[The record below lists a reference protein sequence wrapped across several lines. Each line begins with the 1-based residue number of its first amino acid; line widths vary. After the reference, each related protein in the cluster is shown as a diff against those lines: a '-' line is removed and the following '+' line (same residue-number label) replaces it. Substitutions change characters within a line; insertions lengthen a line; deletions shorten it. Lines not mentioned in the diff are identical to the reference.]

1 MATKKYDDSCL
12 IFDAEFMEHLCSP
25 SSIKNYEE
33 ALANFVLLINKLHTG
48 NIILMS
54 GNSVFLQTLNNNTI
68 D

>member
-48 NIILMS
+48 NIIPIS
-54 GNSVFLQTLNNNTI
+54 GSNKKNRVFFYKR
-68 D
+68 

>member
-25 SSIKNYEE
+25 SLIKNYEE

-48 NIILMS
+48 NIILK
-54 GNSVFLQTLNNNTI
+54 GR
-68 D
+68 